1 MFYLNLWSSWNWVS
15 CGESWKSLLPIF
27 LMFHR
32 TDFGGFLVC
41 CYKAIQQLNG
51 VEKNSVAISL
61 MLNHNL
67 TGLLDNF
74 FSSLFTISISWI
86 GSIWGKNKLAS
97 SAKRM
102 KSKAFDTLHK
112 SLMYNETNNGPKV
125 DPWGTAPLIH
135 LEEESEPLYCTNW
148 VLRER
153 WLLNHCNA
161 TPQTPPEWRLLVVVH
176 VFPWTFE
183 MQFSY

>member
-1 MFYLNLWSSWNWVS
+1 MFCVNLWSSWNWVS

-67 TGLLDNF
+67 TGLLSGF
-74 FSSLFTISISWI
+74 PYVTLIRFSV
-86 GSIWGKNKLAS
+86 
-97 SAKRM
+97 
-102 KSKAFDTLHK
+102 
-112 SLMYNETNNGPKV
+112 E
-125 DPWGTAPLIH
+125 
-135 LEEESEPLYCTNW
+135 
-148 VLRER
+148 
-153 WLLNHCNA
+153 
-161 TPQTPPEWRLLVVVH
+161 
-176 VFPWTFE
+176 
-183 MQFSY
+183 